1 MGGVDQGRIFDMK
14 NVYIAATAAFYILVL
29 SVIVLKTA
37 FVQGNVIN
45 IIFSA
50 SSFTIILS
58 LVKLIVVELRR
69 ARSARQHT

>member
-1 MGGVDQGRIFDMK
+1 MK